1 MCHFTLL
8 SSYMLCVQFLVAG
21 LKRDSDGT
29 ASYYLLILSE
39 LITSMTV
46 RPSLLSSQLQLCMHP

>member
-1 MCHFTLL
+1 MASRSPTGIMRVRCA
-8 SSYMLCVQFLVAG
+8 VQFLVAG

-46 RPSLLSSQLQLCMHP
+46 RPLC